1 MDIENRML
9 ATPTQLG
16 ATALAGNIEDTAG
29 CTLVS
34 VRSLEQITENLY
46 DISSLQLLHSAQAL
60 DLRKAQMK
68 DDLVMSEATKKL
80 YNAYRKVVPFVDQD
94 RPYTKDIV
102 EGTKLLKAYEQE

>member
-1 MDIENRML
+1 
-9 ATPTQLG
+9 
-16 ATALAGNIEDTAG
+16 
-29 CTLVS
+29 
-34 VRSLEQITENLY
+34 
-46 DISSLQLLHSAQAL
+46 LHSTQAL